1 MKNVMKWGIFWV
13 YHEADEK
20 WFWKQVCVWKN
31 LIKYSITKLKKYRKL
46 SNWWIL
52 FNLWID
58 PNHHH
63 HQHEHHHHQHQTT
76 ESTAS
81 EEVELV
87 VENGVEESTIEEEVR
102 VENSENQ
109 QALPPAQPA
118 DTEEEEFDIKEEEAV
133 PELEGVYTDE
143 EEADT
148 DDGEIDTDDGET
160 DTDGGETDTDD
171 GETDTDDGETG
182 TEEEQTL
189 SPVAPEMG
197 VIDLIPVEVIELPP
211 ADVASHPT
219 AAPEPTS
226 SIATTASEAPTTLK
240 STRLIT
246 LSTIVTKKVPTFRS
260 KHVLLD
266 KEQESVVE
274 PDIVKSDDSAL
285 GVAQSEN
292 GTSGELLED
301 SHQNS
306 TEMNELG
313 EETFPEQGES
323 MSGIFY

>member
-1 MKNVMKWGIFWV
+1 M
-13 YHEADEK
+13 
-20 WFWKQVCVWKN
+20 
-31 LIKYSITKLKKYRKL
+31 
-46 SNWWIL
+46 
-52 FNLWID
+52 
-58 PNHHH
+58 
-63 HQHEHHHHQHQTT
+63 
-76 ESTAS
+76 
-81 EEVELV
+81 
-87 VENGVEESTIEEEVR
+87 
-102 VENSENQ
+102 
-109 QALPPAQPA
+109 
-118 DTEEEEFDIKEEEAV
+118 
-133 PELEGVYTDE
+133 EGVYTDE

-148 DDGEIDTDDGET
+148 DDGETDTDDGET
-160 DTDGGETDTDD
+160 DTDGGETDTND
-171 GETDTDDGETG
+171 GETDTK
-182 TEEEQTL
+182 EERTL

-197 VIDLIPVEVIELPP
+197 VVDLIPVEAIELPP

-226 SIATTASEAPTTLK
+226 SITTTASEAPTTRK
-240 STRLIT
+240 STPRPIT

-266 KEQESVVE
+266 KEQESAVE

-285 GVAQSEN
+285 VVVQSEN